1 MPSRTKTIPEPPPA
15 AAPENEYLSTRQ
27 AADLLNVSVST
38 VQKMVEA
45 GQLQAWKTKGG
56 HRRILASALSGIA
69 RPRRPGDWAS
79 SVSNVLVVEDNAAMI
94 TFYQKLFAKDE
105 RRTHVTYA
113 SDAAEALLLIER
125 NRPSLI
131 ITDLLMEPFDGFHL
145 LRVLRKSPEFRQ
157 IRILVVTG
165 MSTAA
170 IEAKGGLPPGVVM
183 YRKPVSME
191 RIEGYLDAYQQE
203 RELLAP
209 PAH

>member
-1 MPSRTKTIPEPPPA
+1 MPSRTKTIPEPPAP
-15 AAPENEYLSTRQ
+15 APENEYLSTRQ

-79 SVSNVLVVEDNAAMI
+79 NVSNVLVVEDNAAMI
-94 TFYQKLFAKDE
+94 TFYQKLFAKEE
-105 RRTHVTYA
+105 RRAHVTYA

-145 LRVLRKSPEFRQ
+145 LRVLRKSAEFRQ

-165 MSTAA
+165 MTPAA

-203 RELLAP
+203 RDLLAP
-209 PAH
+209 PPH